1 MPKYYLKYLLKY
13 SVIKNITKYYHTT
26 FSHLKW
32 KWLAQHCLCLFE
44 VASFYFLWE
53 SLDEQ
58 LFYFWDFLP
67 PALNH
72 IFTKIVAGYFF
83 LKKRIIIKNIIVW
96 SVQGMLGSGTKSRW
110 WTWHQN
116 WQYESTDVK
125 SMKLWDAG
133 SRPITNPHIVDRGSC
148 RLVTPGWSMSS
159 LIITANWS
167 IFHAPDWSFRN

>member
-72 IFTKIVAGYFF
+72 IFTKIVAGFF
-83 LKKRIIIKNIIVW
+83 FWKRELSLKTLLFEVSKECWGQELNQDDGLDIKIDNMRARTLKAW
-96 SVQGMLGSGTKSRW
+96 NYEMLVQD
-110 WTWHQN
+110 Q
-116 WQYESTDVK
+116 
-125 SMKLWDAG
+125 
-133 SRPITNPHIVDRGSC
+133 
-148 RLVTPGWSMSS
+148 
-159 LIITANWS
+159 
-167 IFHAPDWSFRN
+167 

>member
-1 MPKYYLKYLLKY
+1 MLSYNIFPPEVEVIGTALFVLIWGCIILFSMRIFRWATLLFLRFFAT
-13 SVIKNITKYYHTT
+13 S
-26 FSHLKW
+26 FESHFH
-32 KWLAQHCLCLFE
+32 QDCCRF
-44 VASFYFLWE
+44 
-53 SLDEQ
+53 
-58 LFYFWDFLP
+58 
-67 PALNH
+67 
-72 IFTKIVAGYFF
+72 FF

-110 WTWHQN
+110 RTWYQN

-159 LIITANWS
+159 LIIRANWS